1 MSKPKEKRILF
12 IHPDLGIGGAE
23 RLVVDAAVGLQDRG
37 HSVTIYTSHCDPR
50 HCFDEAR
57 NGTLTIR
64 VSGNSIVPR
73 NILGRFSILC
83 AILRQLHL
91 TLSLLASGE
100 LANYDYLFIDQLSAC
115 IPIFHFF
122 APHIRVLFYCH
133 FPDFLLAPRSSLVK
147 SLYRIP
153 FDWFEGLTT
162 GLADTIVVNSNFT
175 KSVFATAFPKIN
187 REPRVVY
194 PCVDVAEKKSE
205 KKSMIQD
212 EEPKFLAED
221 GRKILLSINRFERKK
236 NIELAIKAF
245 ARLTD
250 SERRHSRLI
259 IAGGYDPRI
268 GENISYHNELVAMCD
283 SFQLKHITCKNFIT
297 SLSIPEDTD
306 VLFLLSIPA
315 SWKTY
320 LLKASSLLLY
330 TPEREH
336 FGIVP
341 LEALLAELPVL
352 AHNSGGPLETIQE
365 GATGWH
371 RPDVPEEWT
380 AVMRKALFEM
390 QPSEIKAMGAKG
402 REGVITE
409 FSKEKMAERIENEFD
424 IAPSHKGVSLGGILL
439 FVGAIAALGVGLG
452 LMAMKQL

>member
-1 MSKPKEKRILF
+1 MSSPKKRILF

-37 HSVTIYTSHCDPR
+37 HNVTIYTSHCDPR

-64 VSGNSIVPR
+64 VAGNSIIPP

-91 TLSLLASGE
+91 TLSLLLSGE
-100 LANYDYLFIDQLSAC
+100 VSAYDCLFIDQLSAC
-115 IPIFHFF
+115 IPLFHFF
-122 APHIRVLFYCH
+122 APRISVLFYCH
-133 FPDFLLAPRSSLVK
+133 FPDYLLASRRSLVK

-153 FDWFEGLTT
+153 FDWIEGFTT

-175 KSVFATAFPKIN
+175 KSVFATAFPKIK

-194 PCVDVAEKKSE
+194 PCVDVSSDQKGV
-205 KKSMIQD
+205 IQD
-212 EEPKFLAED
+212 CEPEFLASD

-245 ARLTD
+245 AHLTD
-250 SERRHSRLI
+250 QERKISRLI
-259 IAGGYDPRI
+259 IAGGYDPRVN
-268 GENISYHNELVAMCD
+268 ENISYHNELVALCET
-283 SFQLKHITCKNFIT
+283 FNLKHITCKNFIT
-297 SLSIPEDTD
+297 SLSIPGDTD

-320 LLKASSLLLY
+320 LLKAASLLLY

-341 LEALLAELPVL
+341 LEALIAELPVL

-365 GATGWH
+365 GVTGWL
-371 RPDVPEEWT
+371 RPEIPEEWT
-380 AVMRKALFEM
+380 TMIRKALFEM
-390 QPSEIKAMGAKG
+390 QPAEIGEMGKRG
-402 REGVITE
+402 RERVVRE
-409 FSKEKMAERIENEFD
+409 FSKEKMAERLEREFD
-424 IAPSHKGVSLGGILL
+424 LTPAHEGIGFTGILL
-439 FVGAIAALGVGLG
+439 FVGGIMVGVGVGLM
-452 LMAMKQL
+452 LLF